1 MENSYKYFKIQIA
14 NISRATKDLM
24 TSTVCSVIVLCMK

>member
-1 MENSYKYFKIQIA
+1 MENSYKYFKTKIA
-14 NISRATKDLM
+14 NIFRVTRDLM